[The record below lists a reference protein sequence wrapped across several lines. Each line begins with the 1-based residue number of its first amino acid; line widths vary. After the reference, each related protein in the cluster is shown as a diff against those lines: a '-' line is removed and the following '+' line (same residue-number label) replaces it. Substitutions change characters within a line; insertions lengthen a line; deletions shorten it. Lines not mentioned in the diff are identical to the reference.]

1 MDLKEQVKLL
11 EQKLYDEFGDNP
23 PYSLTYSTTSFYE
36 QLSLNINDGIISME
50 IGIWNSDNSNFK
62 FLKIINDYE
71 TLESYL
77 KRVISELKFSL
88 NKLNKVL

>member
-1 MDLKEQVKLL
+1 
-11 EQKLYDEFGDNP
+11 
-23 PYSLTYSTTSFYE
+23 
-36 QLSLNINDGIISME
+36 ME
-50 IGIWNSDNSNFK
+50 IEIWHSDNSNFK